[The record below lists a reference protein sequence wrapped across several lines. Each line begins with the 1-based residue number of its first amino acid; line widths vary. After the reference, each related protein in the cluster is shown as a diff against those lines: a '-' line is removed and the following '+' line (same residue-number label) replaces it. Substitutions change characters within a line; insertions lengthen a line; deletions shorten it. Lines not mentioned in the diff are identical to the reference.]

1 MTPPP
6 QHRSRLSDEG
16 GAVTWVTAVLLVAVA
31 VAAYLAWVWVPIYFV
46 NYEVKQVVRDYA
58 NQAVK
63 NPADAHLVEAMVHK
77 FRTLDTEPVVGEDGR
92 IRKVPVVDVK
102 PQDVV
107 WERTLSTVDPPTLR
121 VAFEYTRR
129 VTYPWIERVDE
140 KTFQIDLNFDLS
152 RPDWGPAR

>member
-1 MTPPP
+1 MTTPRQNPP
-6 QHRSRLSDEG
+6 RLLDEK
-16 GAVTWVTAVLLVAVA
+16 GAITWVTAVLLVAVA
-31 VAAYLAWVWVPIYFV
+31 VAAYLAWVWIPIYFV

-63 NPADAHLVEAMVHK
+63 NPADAHLVAAMVHK
-77 FRTLDTEPVVGEDGR
+77 FRTLDSEPVLGDDGR
-92 IRKVPVVDVK
+92 VRRVPVIDLR

-121 VAFEYTRR
+121 VAFEYSRR
-129 VTYPWIERVDE
+129 VVYPWIERIDD
-140 KTFQIDLNFDLS
+140 KTFQIDLTFDIS

>member
-1 MTPPP
+1 MTPSPP
-6 QHRSRLSDEG
+6 HRSRLSDES
-16 GAVTWVTAVLLVAVA
+16 GAVTWVTAVLLVGTA

-63 NPADAHLVEAMVHK
+63 NAADAHLVEAMVHK
-77 FRTLDTEPVVGEDGR
+77 FRTLDTEPVLGEDGR
-92 IRKVPVVDVK
+92 VRKVPVVDVK

-121 VAFEYTRR
+121 VAFEYSRR

-140 KTFQIDLNFDLS
+140 KTFHIDLTFDIS

>member
-1 MTPPP
+1 MPSSLPY
-6 QHRSRLSDEG
+6 RSRLHEEK
-16 GAVTWVTAVLLVAVA
+16 GAVTWVTLLLLVATA

-63 NPADAHLVEAMVHK
+63 NPADAFLVESMTHK
-77 FRTLDTEPVVGEDGR
+77 LRTLDSEAVLGEDGR
-92 IRKVPVVDVK
+92 VHKVPVIDLR
-102 PQDVV
+102 PQEIV

-129 VTYPWIERVDE
+129 VRYPWIERVDD
-140 KTFQIDLNFDLS
+140 KTLQIDLTFDIS

>member
-1 MTPPP
+1 M
-6 QHRSRLSDEG
+6 
-16 GAVTWVTAVLLVAVA
+16 TWVTALLLAAVA
-31 VAAYLAWVWVPIYFV
+31 VSAYLAWVWIPIYFV

-63 NPADAHLVEAMVHK
+63 NPADAFLVEAMVHK
-77 FRTLDTEPVVGEDGR
+77 FRTLDGEPVLGDDGR
-92 IRKVPVVDVK
+92 MHKAPVIDLK
-102 PQDVV
+102 PQEIV

-129 VTYPWIERVDE
+129 VHYPWIERVDE
-140 KTFQIDLNFDLS
+140 ATFQIDMTFDIS